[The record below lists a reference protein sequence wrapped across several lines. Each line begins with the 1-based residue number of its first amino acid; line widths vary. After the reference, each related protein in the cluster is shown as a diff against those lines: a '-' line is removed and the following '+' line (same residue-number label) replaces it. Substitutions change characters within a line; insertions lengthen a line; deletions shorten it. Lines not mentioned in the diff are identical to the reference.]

1 VLLCVIHLTGC
12 YHPFL
17 SQQSTHDGHGYPL
30 LSLRVFFLGRFRTV
44 QGGIKDMRRVSD
56 LNVGVT
62 IQNLGYCMAVLVDV
76 FAPYW
81 PFGYMSQGLAYTTSP
96 STRR

>member
-1 VLLCVIHLTGC
+1 
-12 YHPFL
+12 
-17 SQQSTHDGHGYPL
+17 
-30 LSLRVFFLGRFRTV
+30 
-44 QGGIKDMRRVSD
+44 MRRVSD